1 MKALIVDDD
10 RILADL
16 LAFTF
21 RREGFEPHLAFD
33 APSAVKMFRQ
43 EMVDIVI
50 LDVNLPGNQTVNNGF
65 DVCRI
70 IRQIST
76 IPIILLTV
84 RDDEADIVKGL
95 ELGADDYVLK
105 PFSPRQLVARVHSI
119 LRRSS
124 TNAPIQEAPFIY
136 QEIKYS
142 PNSREVTIGDG
153 TQVMLTRLE
162 SRLLTYFMLNVGQIL
177 PSENIIAYV
186 WEPGGGSSEMLRQ
199 LVRRLRLK
207 IETDPDQ
214 PTLIINLSSV
224 GYGFGLS

>member
-50 LDVNLPGNQTVNNGF
+50 LDVNLPGNQTVNDGF
-65 DVCRI
+65 DVCRT
-70 IRQIST
+70 IRENST

-162 SRLLTYFMLNVGQIL
+162 SRLLTYFMLNAGQIL

-214 PTLIINLSSV
+214 PALIINLSSV